1 MYEMMTVEGLAV
13 SYSHSALAAI
23 GRNRRLQTPVQI
35 VNEKLGQLRPMLEF
49 GDANNGFESI
59 PGHKEM
65 GLFINEF
72 TSQSSQG
79 LASGLK
85 TIGLSTGLPCLPR
98 GQREFSKSPHMSG
111 LDESDQ
117 MSTPQS
123 GLGLPHIMLDW
134 TQVQMPLRSDGI
146 DRTVQPMLFDPSASR
161 PYQDLDGRRPV
172 MANMRH
178 MNRSRSSL
186 AITRVSTSHHPNI
199 ARSNAARSNA
209 RNLRKLHDP
218 EPARRV
224 LPSCFDIV
232 SELPKGVSKHHQN
245 A

>member
-1 MYEMMTVEGLAV
+1 MTPEGLAV

-23 GRNRRLQTPVQI
+23 GENGRLQAPVQI
-35 VNEKLGQLRPMLEF
+35 PNKKPGHVWPMLEL

-65 GLFINEF
+65 DLFIDES
-72 TSQSSQG
+72 TSQSSQD

-98 GQREFSKSPHMSG
+98 EQRGFSQSRLMPG
-111 LDESDQ
+111 LDESDH

-123 GLGLPHIMLDW
+123 SLSLPHIVLDW
-134 TQVQMPLRSDGI
+134 TQVQLPLRSDGI
-146 DRTVQPMLFDPSASR
+146 DRLVQPMLFNPSVGC
-161 PYQDLDGRRPV
+161 PCQDLEGTMPV

-178 MNRSRSSL
+178 MHHIRGSL
-186 AITRVSTSHHPNI
+186 AVTHVPTSHHPHI
-199 ARSNAARSNA
+199 ARSDAAPGNI

-218 EPARRV
+218 
-224 LPSCFDIV
+224 
-232 SELPKGVSKHHQN
+232 
-245 A
+245 

>member
-1 MYEMMTVEGLAV
+1 MYEVMTVEGLAV

-23 GRNRRLQTPVQI
+23 GANRRLQAPVQI
-35 VNEKLGQLRPMLEF
+35 ANRKPGQVRPMLEL

-59 PGHKEM
+59 PGRKEM
-65 GLFINEF
+65 DLFIDES

-79 LASGLK
+79 LATGLK
-85 TIGLSTGLPCLPR
+85 TIGLGTGLPCLPR
-98 GQREFSKSPHMSG
+98 EQREFSQSPLMSG

-117 MSTPQS
+117 KSTPQS
-123 GLGLPHIMLDW
+123 SLGLPHLMLDW

-146 DRTVQPMLFDPSASR
+146 DRIMQPMLFDPSASR

-178 MNRSRSSL
+178 MHRSRGSL
-186 AITRVSTSHHPNI
+186 AITRVLTSHHPHI
-199 ARSNAARSNA
+199 VRSNAARGNI

-218 EPARRV
+218 
-224 LPSCFDIV
+224 
-232 SELPKGVSKHHQN
+232 
-245 A
+245 